1 MDTISFF
8 SNKFRSKQYFW
19 SPKSFI
25 PNGNDLMI
33 QIEMIILYK
42 NVKNICI
49 EIQPSGTCCAE
60 DCG

>member
-42 NVKNICI
+42 NVKNI
-49 EIQPSGTCCAE
+49 
-60 DCG
+60 